1 MARPRK
7 FDRTDILTRMKSAF
21 WENGFHDISM
31 DDVGRITNMNRGS
44 IYNAFGDKRAL
55 YLEALELYGEQHYG
69 AAVELIEHSEDTP
82 SAVRNLYDAAFKGMK
97 EDQMHWGCF
106 MCNAAVEVAPV
117 DSEVAVIVK
126 KYFSALSKAFSISL
140 QETNAS
146 DDDVKN
152 IKNLAE
158 QLTASYIGFN
168 IMARTGMATASL
180 KRISDS
186 AVESVTV

>member
-1 MARPRK
+1 
-7 FDRTDILTRMKSAF
+7 MKIAF
-21 WENGFHDISM
+21 WENGFNDISM

-55 YLEALELYGEQHYG
+55 YLEALELYGEQQYG
-69 AAVELIEHSEDTP
+69 AAVELIERSKNTP
-82 SAVRNLYDAAFKGMK
+82 SAVRDLYDAAFKGMK

-126 KYFSALSKAFSISL
+126 KHFCALSKAFLSSL
-140 QETNAS
+140 QRTCQNDEDA
-146 DDDVKN
+146 KN
-152 IKNLAE
+152 LKNLAE

-168 IMARTGMATASL
+168 VMTRTGMATASL
-180 KRISDS
+180 KRISDA
-186 AVESVTV
+186 AVDSVTV

>member
-31 DDVGRITNMNRGS
+31 DDVGRLTNMNRGS

-69 AAVELIEHSEDTP
+69 AAVELIEHSEDAP

-126 KYFSALSKAFSISL
+126 KYFSALSRAFSISL
-140 QETNAS
+140 QETCAS
-146 DDDVKN
+146 GDDVQN